1 MMVNCIVVWNSGAA
15 RCRYWWSARLY
26 RTMVSQNSA
35 EKLAVA
41 LCVTILFKHSRLC
54 WCPRIY
60 HDWLTCASGSALES
74 AAWHPKQR
82 EEVSSPSLLL
92 LSSPLTLIDN
102 HSMATAT
109 ELLDRY
115 EGPPSSSA
123 TVAHRK
129 AVDLLSSLSNP
140 KTAQNFTVQAYAAKM
155 FEQMGRFASLLS
167 RTAVTYLEL

>member
-1 MMVNCIVVWNSGAA
+1 
-15 RCRYWWSARLY
+15 
-26 RTMVSQNSA
+26 
-35 EKLAVA
+35 
-41 LCVTILFKHSRLC
+41 
-54 WCPRIY
+54 
-60 HDWLTCASGSALES
+60 
-74 AAWHPKQR
+74 
-82 EEVSSPSLLL
+82 
-92 LSSPLTLIDN
+92 
-102 HSMATAT
+102 MATAT